1 VDRCPF
7 LGDQR
12 AAPHRRALGHPR
24 DGGSRAGVLGRDLRP
39 ARLAHPAAT
48 GGISDDLAAAVDGR
62 GRFAQDSDQRRLP
75 LGPRAIRRPF
85 PVRRAVRRPARCA
98 ARRALLSCSAR
109 QLRICAARP
118 ILRFSRAPCAARETW
133 IGRGVAHRT
142 DVRLG
147 ATGARRAL
155 RLARPVER
163 VPRLDDHA
171 VGLCARVPCTVVG
184 IGEP

>member
-1 VDRCPF
+1 MDRCPF
-7 LGDQR
+7 LGDKR

-39 ARLAHPAAT
+39 ARLADPAAT
-48 GGISDDLAAAVDGR
+48 GCIPDDCNAAVDGR
-62 GRFAQDSDQRRLP
+62 GRFAQDSDQCRLP

-98 ARRALLSCSAR
+98 ARRALLPRSAR
-109 QLRICAARP
+109 QLRICVARP
-118 ILRFSRAPCAARETW
+118 ILRVSRAACAARETG
-133 IGRGVAHRT
+133 IGRGAARRT
-142 DVRLG
+142 DVRPG
-147 ATGARRAL
+147 AAGARRAL
-155 RLARPVER
+155 RFARSVER

-171 VGLCARVPCTVVG
+171 VDLCARVPRTVVG